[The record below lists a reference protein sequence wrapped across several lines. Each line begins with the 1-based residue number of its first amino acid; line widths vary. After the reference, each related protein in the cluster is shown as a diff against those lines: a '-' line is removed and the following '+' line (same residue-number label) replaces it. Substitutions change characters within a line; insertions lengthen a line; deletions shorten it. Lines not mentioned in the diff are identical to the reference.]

1 MCGHTAYDWKTMP
14 RLRRFGARK
23 RRRRADATTR
33 SRSVISPS
41 SGCSSPATRRRVV
54 VLPQPLGPRRV
65 KTSPRRTDRLTSST
79 ALVVPNSLVT
89 RSSERTVSV
98 VPGSAPTLV
107 PLLDDRLGDVL
118 RLDDLV
124 QILLRVHL
132 EELGAAGDRAGRVA
146 RIDTDARAVRV
157 DRLRAP

>member
-1 MCGHTAYDWKTMP
+1 AP
-14 RLRRFGARK
+14 RGGGAD
-23 RRRRADATTR
+23 RRRSRTPSCAATPRTTGKPCRGCGGSARGRGGAAPRGPRDPPAGVPPPPGAPGPRPRGGGGAGAAPRAA
-33 SRSVISPS
+33 
-41 SGCSSPATRRRVV
+41 
-54 VLPQPLGPRRV
+54 RRV

-118 RLDDLV
+118 RLDDLGQV
-124 QILLRVHL
+124 LLRVHL
-132 EELGAAGDRAGRVA
+132 EELGASGHGEGRIA
-146 RIDTDARAVRV
+146 
-157 DRLRAP
+157 

>member
-23 RRRRADATTR
+23 SRRRGD
-33 SRSVISPS
+33 
-41 SGCSSPATRRRVV
+41 ATRRRVV

-118 RLDDLV
+118 RL
-124 QILLRVHL
+124 
-132 EELGAAGDRAGRVA
+132 
-146 RIDTDARAVRV
+146 
-157 DRLRAP
+157 